1 MRAVFD
7 LCDLCVCAQLGQPLF
22 HREEI
27 TLHLSTSSGDVAK
40 PGEKNQNSNQKV
52 KAGKDAFYGGD
63 FLLCCWF
70 VVFLWLFPPL
80 FLVVVAGI
88 LLFCFVFL
96 SGFRCSFCNHFP
108 LGQSSA
114 RCSPSL
120 SPSCRAQTLLCKRHL
135 LPNHLLRSKIQSL
148 QRCSFLRPSLF
159 KLLSPAPLLEETGCG
174 IWGML
179 FHGVAVWCEEEAAGI
194 SVGEPKS
201 QYFS

>member
-1 MRAVFD
+1 MCSGSRNLTDIWSVLCFLKICFCFLLLFAGSVLWTLWCLMRAVFD

-135 LPNHLLRSKIQSL
+135 LPNHLL
-148 QRCSFLRPSLF
+148 
-159 KLLSPAPLLEETGCG
+159 
-174 IWGML
+174 
-179 FHGVAVWCEEEAAGI
+179 
-194 SVGEPKS
+194 
-201 QYFS
+201 